1 MKKKTVRYGVGGGV
15 VLIVVLAVLK
25 STGVIGDGNAIRV
38 SAEKAERRTVVETVS
53 ANGKVQPEVEVK
65 MSADVSG
72 QVVELPVK
80 EGDVVKKGTLLARID
95 PEIYVSNLD
104 RMEAT
109 VNSSR
114 ANLENTRSR
123 LVQAESRFAK
133 AELDFKRNEKLYADR
148 VISASDFETVKS
160 AYEVAKSEVDAAAQ
174 SVRAAEFGVNS
185 SIASLN
191 EARENLNKTSI
202 FAPVDGTIS
211 KLSIEQGERVVG
223 TLQMAGTE
231 IMRIANLHEMEVNVD
246 VTENDI
252 IRVHLG
258 DTAIIDVDAYRDRTF
273 KGVVTEIAN
282 SADLVGLQTTDQVTN
297 FQVKIRI
304 LRESYADLVP
314 AENPNASPFRPGMSA
329 TVDIQTRRA
338 DRVLTVPIQSVTTR
352 DTTVRESSKRR
363 PGRDEGA
370 EPAKKDSGEDDKQVT
385 ECVFVLNDGAVRM
398 QVVKSGIQD
407 NNYIEIISGLSE
419 DDRVVTGPF
428 SVLSRRL
435 KDGDRVTVVE
445 KEKLFA
451 KEDK

>member
-15 VLIVVLAVLK
+15 LLIVVLAVLK

-114 ANLENTRSR
+114 ANLENARSR
-123 LVQAESRFAK
+123 LAQAESRFVK
-133 AELDFKRNEKLYADR
+133 AELDFKRNEKLYADK

-160 AYEVAKSEVDAAAQ
+160 VYEVAKSEVDAASQ

-273 KGVVTEIAN
+273 KGIVTEIAN

-329 TVDIQTRRA
+329 TVDIQTKRA

-352 DTTVRESSKRR
+352 DTTVHESSKRR
-363 PGRDEGA
+363 PSRDEGG
-370 EPAKKDSGEDDKQVT
+370 EQGKKDSGEDDKKVS
-385 ECVFVLNDGAVRM
+385 ECVFVLNDGTVRM
-398 QVVKSGIQD
+398 QVVESGIQD

-419 DDRVVTGPF
+419 GDQVVTGPF

-435 KDGDRVTVVE
+435 KDGDRITVVD